1 MQEKGLIIVGPS
13 EQQSG
18 AQELHVDW
26 TSEQGRPKT
35 RWRDHL
41 TRQIRPLWSR
51 LAKHRHLW
59 DQLRV
64 PFSRV
69 NTNPDNDD
77 DDERG

>member
-35 RWRDHL
+35 RWRD
-41 TRQIRPLWSR
+41 PLKLDRS
-51 LAKHRHLW
+51 
-59 DQLRV
+59 DPYGQ
-64 PFSRV
+64 
-69 NTNPDNDD
+69 D
-77 DDERG
+77 